1 MKNGEKKKRES
12 MFFFQVFSPFSFLF
26 LESDTDNDQKK
37 KKKLHSSFSLNSSRS
52 GSAGSSPPWRCS

>member
-12 MFFFQVFSPFSFLF
+12 MFFFQVLSPFYFMF
-26 LESDTDNDQKK
+26 LEIDTEKK